1 MKIRVI
7 KKMMAYLLVGAMVL
21 STPMTASAT
30 EPSIADVYT
39 DTDDGDGSGTLSGSG
54 TNSGVFNE
62 TLGDEKVQAQV
73 IGLALDKTSLSL
85 EKNGA
90 VDSDRLQA
98 RVLFTDYSPEH
109 EEMVLAADA
118 KTKEIIDKFLRW

>member
-54 TNSGVFNE
+54 TNSGVF
-62 TLGDEKVQAQV
+62 K
-73 IGLALDKTSLSL
+73 IGRAH
-85 EKNGA
+85 
-90 VDSDRLQA
+90 V
-98 RVLFTDYSPEH
+98 
-109 EEMVLAADA
+109 
-118 KTKEIIDKFLRW
+118 

>member
-39 DTDDGDGSGTLSGSG
+39 DTDDG
-54 TNSGVFNE
+54 
-62 TLGDEKVQAQV
+62 
-73 IGLALDKTSLSL
+73 
-85 EKNGA
+85 GA
-90 VDSDRLQA
+90 VGGQLVLELRDGVGKIVYLVVILA
-98 RVLFTDYSPEH
+98 RIPL
-109 EEMVLAADA
+109 VLAIGCVLKVAS
-118 KTKEIIDKFLRW
+118 KRVVGNGVEEILKVVERNTGNLYALGTGG